1 MSSLLP
7 RTIGGAIYHGLTLT
21 KGAGEQSFGRRA
33 ARPSPRATAL
43 LAWCLCGASLT
54 LTALGLFLLA
64 VSKSPVGVPVY
75 AGAPVYDYWLENTVI
90 AISFSTVGAIITPRL
105 PPRNPI
111 GWIFCSIG
119 VIGGVRLFVSEYAI
133 VTLLA
138 EPSSL
143 PAMLPGGEV
152 LAWISSWLWISHI
165 GLFVLLA
172 LLFPDGRLPSSR
184 WRPFGWLVG
193 VVIVTGTVSV
203 ALWPETAAGFDPVN
217 HPLGIE
223 IATDTVNPV
232 ETIVYALGLVAA
244 TSMLVRLRRS
254 TGVER
259 QQLKWFAYAVA
270 VLATSAILAY
280 VVSESVG
287 VVWLGWVSSMLVIAS
302 VVGLPVAVGI
312 AILRYRLYNIDLLLN
327 RTLVYGAL
335 TAVLAAVYFGSI
347 VLFQVL
353 FRAFTGQ
360 ESQLAV
366 VASTLAIAALFTPLR
381 RRIQSF
387 IDRRFYRRKYDAR
400 KTLEAFSAQLRT
412 ETDLD
417 ALSGDLI
424 RVIKETM
431 QPISVSLWLEAPERS
446 RENREKTT
454 TAIEA
459 PEFEVAPDD
468 PILTYLANV
477 SGVVELEKLDLDSP
491 ALGAMKAA
499 GIELV
504 VPLVSQ
510 GELIGLLNLGSR
522 LSQQEYSADDRKLL
536 SDLSTQ
542 TAPAV
547 RVARLVR
554 QQQEAE
560 TRYRT
565 LVEQTPAITYVQEP
579 VESSNPKAVTYISP
593 QYETILGY
601 HPGSQMMDEEHWLK
615 TVHPEDLERVLAE
628 EARTDRTGEPFRM
641 EYRIIAGDGRV
652 VWVRD
657 EATLVRDEEGQPL
670 YWLGVQYDVT
680 EQKREAQ
687 ERERIEQELRI
698 ARLIQQTLL
707 PKTLPELTMYDIGAY
722 YQPAREV
729 GGDFYDLF
737 ELEDGRLGLV
747 VGDVTDKGIPAAL
760 VMATTRTILRVL
772 AQRLFPPSEVLRRSN
787 EALVA
792 DIPPNMFI
800 TCLYAILDTES
811 GRLVYANAGHDP
823 PYLRQGGGNVE
834 QLMARGMPLGLM
846 PGMEYEE
853 KEITLKKGECVL
865 FYSDGLVE
873 AHDPHREMFGF
884 PRLQD
889 LVGTR
894 RLGRASLIDF
904 LLSELTRFTGEDWEQ
919 EDDITLVTLAR
930 SEER

>member
-1 MSSLLP
+1 M
-7 RTIGGAIYHGLTLT
+7 TT
-21 KGAGEQSFGRRA
+21 GAGEQSFERGTSRL
-33 ARPSPRATAL
+33 SPRATAL
-43 LAWCLCGASLT
+43 LARCLCALSLT
-54 LTALGLFLLA
+54 LTVLGLFLLV
-64 VSKSPVGVPVY
+64 VSRSPVGVPVY

-105 PPRNPI
+105 PPQNPI

-119 VIGGVRLFVSEYAI
+119 VIAGMRLFVSEYAI

-138 EPSSL
+138 EPSSV

-152 LAWISSWLWISHI
+152 VAWISSWLWVSHI
-165 GLFVLLA
+165 GLFVFLA

-193 VVIVTGTVSV
+193 VVVVTGMVAV
-203 ALWPETAAGFDPVN
+203 ALWPETAAGFDLIN

-223 IATDTVNPV
+223 VATDTVNPV
-232 ETIVYALGLVAA
+232 ETILYALGLIAA
-244 TSMLVRLRRS
+244 ASLLVRLRRS
-254 TGVER
+254 IGVKR
-259 QQLKWFAYAVA
+259 QQVKWFAYAVA

-280 VVSESVG
+280 VVSESVR
-287 VVWLGWVSSMLVIAS
+287 VVWLEWVSFMLVIAS

-335 TAVLAAVYFGSI
+335 TAVLAAVYFGII
-347 VLFQVL
+347 VLFQAL

-366 VASTLAIAALFTPLR
+366 VVSTLAIAALFTPLR
-381 RRIQSF
+381 LRIQSF

-400 KTLEAFSAQLRT
+400 KTLEAFSAKLRT

-417 ALSGDLI
+417 ALSSDLI
-424 RVIKETM
+424 EVIRETM
-431 QPISVSLWLEAPERS
+431 QPTRVSLWLKSPERA
-446 RENREKTT
+446 REATEKATA
-454 TAIEA
+454 AIEV
-459 PEFEVAPDD
+459 PEIEIAPDD
-468 PILTYLANV
+468 SILAYLANV
-477 SGVVELEKLDLDSP
+477 SGVVEVEKLALDSQ
-491 ALGAMKAA
+491 ALRAMKSAD
-499 GIELV
+499 IELV

-542 TAPAV
+542 AAPAV

-601 HPGSQMMDEEHWLK
+601 PPESKIIDEEHWNSI
-615 TVHPEDLERVLAE
+615 VHPEDRERVLAE
-628 EARTDRTGEPFRM
+628 EARSDQTGEPFRV
-641 EYRIIAGDGRV
+641 EYRVIAGDGRV

-707 PKTLPELTMYDIGAY
+707 PKTLPELSGYDVAAY

-737 ELEDGRLGLV
+737 ELEGGRLGLV

-760 VMATTRTILRVL
+760 VMATTRTMLRVS
-772 AQRLFPPSEVLRRSN
+772 AQRLFPPAEVLKRTN
-787 EALVA
+787 EALVP

-823 PYLRQGGGNVE
+823 PYLRHNGSDVE
-834 QLMARGMPLGLM
+834 ELRARGMPLGLM
-846 PGMEYEE
+846 PEMEYEE
-853 KEITLKKGECVL
+853 KEITLERGESVL

-873 AHDPHREMFGF
+873 AHDSHHEMFGF
-884 PRLQD
+884 PKLQG
-889 LVGTR
+889 LVGTHR
-894 RLGRASLIDF
+894 SGGSSLIDF
-904 LLSELTRFTGEDWEQ
+904 LLSELTHFTGEDWEQ
-919 EDDITLVTLAR
+919 EDDITLVTLER
-930 SEER
+930 SDEL